1 MSSSL
6 EKANIRRMKKYL
18 SLFTEKSA
26 AGHPYRY
33 CSYGTGSKQYGHNCY
48 NRRSGKFRNVEI
60 DPGGGYNI
68 RRKHWNHNN
77 SPAHVFQ
84 TTNFSYIII
93 GLGLLIAFFSKR
105 RTPANMGWA
114 LTGLG
119 IMFAGLNIL
128 NLGVPYIKEMTI
140 FMNSSEFTDRIPS

>member
-1 MSSSL
+1 MHR
-6 EKANIRRMKKYL
+6 IRRKTDELKSRESKHPQDEEV
-18 SLFTEKSA
+18 SLPFYRESA

-77 SPAHVFQ
+77 SPAHVFRL
-84 TTNFSYIII
+84 TNFSYIII

-105 RTPANMGWA
+105 RTLQTWAGHLPALASCLQGS
-114 LTGLG
+114 T
-119 IMFAGLNIL
+119 
-128 NLGVPYIKEMTI
+128 Y
-140 FMNSSEFTDRIPS
+140 